1 LLAAASA
8 GIFGV
13 PVLRFLAGEDAHREL
28 TPFSLYWSF
37 AVVGRDCAPSF
48 TPVVFVLFDVGWPD
62 VPGRVSIRSASAA
75 GAPSAA
81 QAHSKRLLPMRSV
94 YVVDHP
100 VDMS

>member
-1 LLAAASA
+1 
-8 GIFGV
+8 
-13 PVLRFLAGEDAHREL
+13 
-28 TPFSLYWSF
+28 
-37 AVVGRDCAPSF
+37 
-48 TPVVFVLFDVGWPD
+48 VVFVLFDVGCAD